1 MAITANSRIPL
12 MCVGQDSTLRR
23 PKSRGLQP
31 RAFDHSAT
39 DATVHSMPY
48 FSACYNIFMVRRQV
62 VRVAVLLAIVFFIA
76 PSIALAASPLPGQI
90 VPEQCN
96 QVGGCQSVCD
106 IATVAQ
112 NVLNTGIYIAVF
124 LSAVL
129 FAWAGWLYLTSVAGN
144 ERSEEH
150 TSEL

>member
-12 MCVGQDSTLRR
+12 MCVGQDSNLRR

-48 FSACYNIFMVRRQV
+48 FSPCYNIFMVHRMA
-62 VRVAVLLAIVFFIA
+62 VRIAVLFAIIFFVA
-76 PSIALAASPLPGQI
+76 PSFALAANPLPGQI

-96 QVGGCQSVCD
+96 GIGGCQSVGEPGP
-106 IATVAQ
+106 V
-112 NVLNTGIYIAVF
+112 
-124 LSAVL
+124 
-129 FAWAGWLYLTSVAGN
+129 
-144 ERSEEH
+144 
-150 TSEL
+150 